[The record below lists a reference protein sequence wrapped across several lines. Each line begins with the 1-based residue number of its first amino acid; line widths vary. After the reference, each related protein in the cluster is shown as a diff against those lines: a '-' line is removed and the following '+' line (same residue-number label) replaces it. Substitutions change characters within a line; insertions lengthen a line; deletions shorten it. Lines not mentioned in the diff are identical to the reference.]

1 MSDSESKQ
9 DVAVDA
15 SDNETNK
22 QIAEQEQDQEQEQ
35 EPVQSVQRN
44 RILEDEEEDEEPKSE
59 EPPQKSNYEE
69 EMSELSELS
78 DLDEEQ
84 FEEAPMDDDEVYKMG
99 RHKRGG
105 SKNNHHNNDNKPK
118 IRQPRRRQGGTVS
131 AGDNESDEDQDQ
143 KRSGKSKKNR
153 GRAQR
158 SRSADSDR
166 EQEVDLD
173 SLSPEERA
181 RVELE
186 RKLDAAL
193 KPNSKRRKLDGDDIE
208 MMQDEAI
215 GNLRQQMKEAAMKD
229 RACIDKGEPAIYKV
243 EMLPQ
248 VRTVLQKQNL
258 ADSILDNNLLE
269 AIRMWLEPLPDA
281 SLPSYEIQNDLFAA
295 LERLPI
301 KTIHLRESSLG
312 KVVLFYK
319 KSTRPQAQIKRTAER
334 LIGAWTRPIMGRS
347 DNYRDKSV
355 ITRSYNPTEQLLAGT
370 TGRVSTEDQKES
382 LAEIAAK
389 RRNRAA
395 IPSARA
401 VTFEVAPQSSVAF
414 ANQQHYQS
422 QMDDQY
428 KRIKQKLAATRSVKG
443 KKSGVSIEGKELRS

>member
-1 MSDSESKQ
+1 MSEAGSPR
-9 DVAVDA
+9 V
-15 SDNETNK
+15 
-22 QIAEQEQDQEQEQ
+22 
-35 EPVQSVQRN
+35 
-44 RILEDEEEDEEPKSE
+44 EDEEASPRQDEQTNEHSQPENQDESE
-59 EPPQKSNYEE
+59 L
-69 EMSELSELS
+69 SELSELS

-84 FEEAPMDDDEVYKMG
+84 FEEAPLDDDEVYKMKS
-99 RHKRGG
+99 HKRKGASAG
-105 SKNNHHNNDNKPK
+105 SKGTTKPK
-118 IRQPRRRQGGTVS
+118 IRQPRRPRGGTLPDDDDDEREYNTESNQKGRKSGGNRRSKSVE
-131 AGDNESDEDQDQ
+131 NEVEI
-143 KRSGKSKKNR
+143 
-153 GRAQR
+153 
-158 SRSADSDR
+158 
-166 EQEVDLD
+166 DLD

-193 KPNSKRRKLDGDDIE
+193 KPTHKRRKLDGDDIE

-215 GNLRQQMKEAAMKD
+215 SNLRQQMKDAAMKD

-248 VRTVLQKQNL
+248 VRAVLQKQNL

-269 AIRMWLEPLPDA
+269 AVRMWLEPLPDA

-319 KSTRPQAQIKRTAER
+319 KSTRPQIQVKRTAER
-334 LIGAWTRPIMGRS
+334 LIGKWTRPIMGRS
-347 DNYRDKSV
+347 DNYRDKAV
-355 ITRSYNPTEQLLAGT
+355 ITRNYNPTEQLLAGA
-370 TGRVSTEDQKES
+370 TGTGDRGASGANDPES
-382 LAEIAAK
+382 LAELAAR

-395 IPSARA
+395 IPSSRA
-401 VTFEVAPQSSVAF
+401 VTFDVAPQSSVVF
-414 ANQQHYQS
+414 NQQQQQR

-428 KRIKQKLAATRSVKG
+428 KRIKQKLAANRSVKG